1 MDPAAFEPMKIL
13 PCVALTL
20 ILSPLAHAGWTNNAP
35 AISVLGKP
43 SFTAVDP
50 LGPTASAFDD
60 VEGVAIDP
68 TSGKLFIAD
77 NGNHR
82 ILRYSSTAA
91 YLSGAAAEAV
101 IGQPD
106 FETASPAATAAT
118 LNDPAGIHVDSTG
131 RLWVADDGNN
141 RVLRFDS
148 AATKLTGASAD
159 GVLGQSLFTSQ
170 DPSSGATGMSSPT
183 GVCVDSQ
190 GRLWVVDYD
199 HHRVMRFDAAA
210 AKSNGAAA
218 DGVLGQANLNLISS
232 NRGGTTAANSMSS
245 PWGLSL
251 DASGRLWVADA
262 GNHRILRFDNAAA
275 KTDGA
280 DADGVLGQSGFDTSI
295 LQSGTASGFTD
306 PYYVT
311 AAPDGIVWVGDYSNK
326 RVLGFKN
333 GASKPN
339 GGAADI
345 VLGQPNFTTSTG
357 FGATSRSIES
367 ASQIAPGKGG
377 SIFVGDFQLHR
388 VVRFSPSVELKAP
401 TRANAKK
408 GRVTIRGTS
417 AYASQV
423 RYRVIGT
430 KAFRRT
436 SGPPAKWRADVRG
449 LKRPVTR
456 IRFEALA
463 FDKRIAAKTVTV
475 RQRIR

>member
-43 SFTAVDP
+43 SFTAVAP
-50 LGPTASAFDD
+50 LGPTASAFND

-77 NGNHR
+77 NGNNR

-101 IGQPD
+101 FGQPD
-106 FETASPAATAAT
+106 FETASIAVTAAN
-118 LNDPAGIHVDSTG
+118 LDDPAGIHVDSAG
-131 RLWVADDGNN
+131 RLWVADQDNH

-148 AATKLTGASAD
+148 ASTKLTGANAD
-159 GVLGQSLFTSQ
+159 GVLGQALFTTRTAAGGS
-170 DPSSGATGMSSPT
+170 TGMSAPSS
-183 GVCVDSQ
+183 VFVDGQ
-190 GRLWVVDYD
+190 GRLWVVDNEN
-199 HHRVMRFDAAA
+199 HRVLRFDAAA
-210 AKSNGAAA
+210 AKSNGAPA
-218 DGVLGQANLNLISS
+218 DGVLGQANFTGTLS
-232 NRGGTTAANSMSS
+232 NRGGATAANSMRF
-245 PWGLSL
+245 PWGLSV
-251 DASGRLWVADA
+251 DSSGRLWVADT
-262 GNHRILRFDNAAA
+262 GNERLLRFDNAAG
-275 KTDGA
+275 KSDGA
-280 DADGVLGQSGFDTSI
+280 GADGVLGQTN
-295 LQSGTASGFTD
+295 FTD
-306 PYYVT
+306 SSALPVSASNFSSAYYVT
-311 AAPDGIVWVGDYSNK
+311 AAPDGIVWVGDYTYK

-357 FGATSRSIES
+357 FGATSRTVDS

-377 SIFVGDFQLHR
+377 SIFVGDYGLHR
-388 VVRFSPSVELKAP
+388 VVRFSPAVELKAP

-417 AYASQV
+417 AYASEV
-423 RYRVIGT
+423 RYRVSGT
-430 KAFRRT
+430 KPFRKT
-436 SGPPAKWRADVRG
+436 AGTPAKWRADVRG
-449 LKRPVTR
+449 LKRPVSR
-456 IRFEALA
+456 IRFEAVA
-463 FDKRIAAKTVTV
+463 FDRRIAAKTVVV
-475 RQRIR
+475 RQKIR